1 MTSFPPGITQ
11 RVWPLVKTQLGLG
24 VAVTGLLFF
33 LGKPALALGV
43 LYGAVLGTVNAMVMA
58 GRLEGAVQRG
68 SQKGKRFL
76 LQGVFTRF
84 SLILLFMA
92 IGFYFFKLHIA
103 GLLVGFILFQAIALF
118 SLWKEAKK
126 GRPTIPPS

>member
-1 MTSFPPGITQ
+1 
-11 RVWPLVKTQLGLG
+11 
-24 VAVTGLLFF
+24 
-33 LGKPALALGV
+33 
-43 LYGAVLGTVNAMVMA
+43 MVMA

-126 GRPTIPPS
+126 GWPTKET